1 MTESESLIEYP
12 CDFPIK
18 VMGKRHDDLTQQL
31 VAVVREHD
39 PGFDPATVEM
49 RASSQGNYI
58 GLTFTVRAT
67 SRQQLDALYLAL
79 TSHELVKIVL

>member
-39 PGFDPATVEM
+39 PGFDPATVET